1 MSKPYVG
8 KVAKMKVLLAR
19 SSMKDDGGEIDRFL
33 LVATG
38 ALIGF
43 PRGVIIVGL
52 AGLLATACSEASPD
66 AGEAGLAACREMIDE
81 ILDMEGVV
89 RLPEGQE

>member
-1 MSKPYVG
+1 
-8 KVAKMKVLLAR
+8 
-19 SSMKDDGGEIDRFL
+19 
-33 LVATG
+33 
-38 ALIGF
+38 
-43 PRGVIIVGL
+43 VGL
-52 AGLLATACSEASPD
+52 AGLLATTCSTSAPG